1 MGGFSTAP
9 LLIWQENCY
18 RAQKHLILAHP
29 TPMTSSSKTGAPLWS
44 SQDLRATSTACVC
57 HPGGVHDVATTFFS
71 PLLGSLQL
79 GLFPQ
84 E

>member
-9 LLIWQENCY
+9 LLIWKMTCY
-18 RAQKHLILAHP
+18 RAHKTLDFG
-29 TPMTSSSKTGAPLWS
+29 SSYTNVLFF
-44 SQDLRATSTACVC
+44 QDTACVC

-79 GLFPQ
+79 GLLPH